1 MRVSVVGRIFPIG
14 LAILSLA
21 GAASAGRIQ
30 GSVTLTGPT
39 GPANAELNPY
49 AGTLGSVPKQEPTGT
64 AVEDVVIY
72 IEDDHILPAAKPRT
86 FRMAQKGQRFEPRV
100 LAIPVGSTVEF
111 PNSDPVFHNVFSYSR
126 TRRFDLGR
134 YGKGQSKGVQ
144 FDRAGLVKVF
154 CEIHS
159 DMSAFIRV
167 VDGPLVTQ
175 PAADGSF
182 TLGELPPGTYQVVV
196 WHPDR
201 GERRIPVTVEA
212 DRPTQ
217 LDLAL

>member
-1 MRVSVVGRIFPIG
+1 MRMIAPGRIF
-14 LAILSLA
+14 LLLMAILVP
-21 GAASAGRIQ
+21 
-30 GSVTLTGPT
+30 GSVAWGGTIEGTVTLVGGS
-39 GPANAELNPY
+39 GPARAELNPY
-49 AGTLGSVPKQEPTGT
+49 AGTLGNVPKGDPQGS
-64 AVEDVVIY
+64 AVQDVVIY
-72 IEDDHILPAAKPRT
+72 IEDDHALPAAPPRT

-100 LAIPVGSTVEF
+100 LAIPVGSEVEF
-111 PNSDPVFHNVFSYSR
+111 PNFDPVFHNVFSYSR

-134 YGKGQSKGVQ
+134 YGRGHSKSVV
-144 FDRAGLVKVF
+144 FERAGLVKVF

-159 DMSAFIRV
+159 DMAAFIRI

-182 TLGELPPGTYQVVV
+182 TLGSLPPGQYNVVV

-201 GERRIPVTVEA
+201 GERKVPVVVDA
-212 DRPTQ
+212 DTPTR